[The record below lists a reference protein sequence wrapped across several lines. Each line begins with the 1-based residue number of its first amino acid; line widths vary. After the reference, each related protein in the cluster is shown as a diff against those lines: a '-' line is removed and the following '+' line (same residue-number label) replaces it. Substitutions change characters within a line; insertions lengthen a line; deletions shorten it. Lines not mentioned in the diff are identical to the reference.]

1 MISDECYM
9 YALEVHK
16 KGLVNVYVDWE
27 AKVRHIPC
35 AWVPSRG
42 WGPME
47 EDISESLMTTYNAS
61 VVHRTEM
68 KMDQPWE
75 DDGSEWEEMSSEGDG
90 ELLTAIEEME
100 LEEDYYTEQSDEEN
114 FTEDE
119 GWLDEIENG
128 YLPSSP
134 IQTPSKRRRI

>member
-1 MISDECYM
+1 
-9 YALEVHK
+9 
-16 KGLVNVYVDWE
+16 
-27 AKVRHIPC
+27 
-35 AWVPSRG
+35 
-42 WGPME
+42 ME
-47 EDISESLMTTYNAS
+47 EDISGSLMSTYNAS

-68 KMDQPWE
+68 QMDQPWE
-75 DDGSEWEEMSSEGDG
+75 EDGSEWEEMSSEGDG